1 MPTKTV
7 SRQQSQTPAQQ
18 LQLQQQRDVENGLY
32 PNIPP
37 ERRSPQA
44 RPVRPPTLRQDTIDM
59 EEIPL
64 NQANSMQEPEDRRK
78 MREIF
83 DKVKQCTLSHS
94 LSLWHS
100 LSLFLSLS
108 HFLSCFSVCVRVM
121 NEFPC
126 CPWRESCGES
136 STMTPSISPPLPFAY
151 SPSPQPFPQLNT
163 TACMHMQVLA
173 RTVTLYFYAC
183 AAATAHPP
191 YAGGRGRGNLI
202 ATSERQ
208 LRHSGQLHSFPHTF
222 AYLSFCWFFA
232 NWQSG
237 GRRGGRAW
245 KTNCYRISKMYRTQT
260 G

>member
-64 NQANSMQEPEDRRK
+64 NQANAMQEPEDRRK

-83 DKVKQCTLSHS
+83 DKVKQCSLSHS
-94 LSLWHS
+94 TPFCLT
-100 LSLFLSLS
+100 LS
-108 HFLSCFSVCVRVM
+108 HFLLCVRVM

-126 CPWRESCGES
+126 CPCRESCGES
-136 STMTPSISPPLPFAY
+136 STMTPSISPPSHTHLHH
-151 SPSPQPFPQLNT
+151 SPSPNHDCP
-163 TACMHMQVLA
+163 LA
-173 RTVTLYFYAC
+173 YASSCTHSHALFLCICRCDC
-183 AAATAHPP
+183 APALSRW
-191 YAGGRGRGNLI
+191 AGQGDLI
-202 ATSERQ
+202 ASSERQ
-208 LRHSGQLHSFPHTF
+208 LRHSGQLQSVSHTF
-222 AYLSFCWFFA
+222 ACLFLLVLC
-232 NWQSG
+232 
-237 GRRGGRAW
+237 
-245 KTNCYRISKMYRTQT
+245 KLTK
-260 G
+260 

>member
-64 NQANSMQEPEDRRK
+64 NQANAMQEPEDRRK

-83 DKVKQCTLSHS
+83 DKVKQDSLSHS
-94 LSLWHS
+94 TFPRLCLSLPS
-100 LSLFLSLS
+100 
-108 HFLSCFSVCVRVM
+108 FSVCVRVM

-126 CPWRESCGES
+126 CPCRESCGES
-136 STMTPSISPPLPFAY
+136 SKMTLSISPPFAY
-151 SPSPQPFPQLNT
+151 SPSPQPFPQPRLP
-163 TACMHMQVLA
+163 ACICMFLHAQSRSIFMHAPLRL
-173 RTVTLYFYAC
+173 RTRPMPVGRAGRPYRIIRTS
-183 AAATAHPP
+183 AAAQWTA
-191 YAGGRGRGNLI
+191 
-202 ATSERQ
+202 S
-208 LRHSGQLHSFPHTF
+208 HTF
-222 AYLSFCWFFA
+222 ACLFMLVLCKLTK
-232 NWQSG
+232 
-237 GRRGGRAW
+237 RRGGGKGA
-245 KTNCYRISKMYRTQT
+245 
-260 G
+260 

>member
-83 DKVKQCTLSHS
+83 DKVKQCALSHS

-100 LSLFLSLS
+100 LSVFLSLS
-108 HFLSCFSVCVRVM
+108 HSLSCFSVCVRVM

-126 CPWRESCGES
+126 CP
-136 STMTPSISPPLPFAY
+136 
-151 SPSPQPFPQLNT
+151 
-163 TACMHMQVLA
+163 
-173 RTVTLYFYAC
+173 
-183 AAATAHPP
+183 
-191 YAGGRGRGNLI
+191 
-202 ATSERQ
+202 
-208 LRHSGQLHSFPHTF
+208 
-222 AYLSFCWFFA
+222 
-232 NWQSG
+232 
-237 GRRGGRAW
+237 
-245 KTNCYRISKMYRTQT
+245 
-260 G
+260 

>member
-64 NQANSMQEPEDRRK
+64 NQANAMQEPEDRRK

-83 DKVKQCTLSHS
+83 DKVKQGSLSHS
-94 LSLWHS
+94 TFPRLCLSLPS
-100 LSLFLSLS
+100 
-108 HFLSCFSVCVRVM
+108 FSVCVRVM

-126 CPWRESCGES
+126 CPCRESCGES
-136 STMTPSISPPLPFAY
+136 STMTPSISPPSHTHLHH
-151 SPSPQPFPQLNT
+151 SPSPNHDCL
-163 TACMHMQVLA
+163 LA
-173 RTVTLYFYAC
+173 YAC
-183 AAATAHPP
+183 SCTHSHALFLCMRRCDCAPALCRW
-191 YAGGRGRGNLI
+191 AGQGDLI
-202 ATSERQ
+202 ASSERQ
-208 LRHSGQLHSFPHTF
+208 LRHSGQLHTLSHV
-222 AYLSFCWFFA
+222 SFCWFCA
-232 NWQSG
+232 N
-237 GRRGGRAW
+237 
-245 KTNCYRISKMYRTQT
+245 
-260 G
+260 

>member
-83 DKVKQCTLSHS
+83 DKVKQCSLSFSLSLLHSFCLSLSHS
-94 LSLWHS
+94 LSS
-100 LSLFLSLS
+100 
-108 HFLSCFSVCVRVM
+108 FSVCVLVM

-126 CPWRESCGES
+126 CP
-136 STMTPSISPPLPFAY
+136 
-151 SPSPQPFPQLNT
+151 
-163 TACMHMQVLA
+163 
-173 RTVTLYFYAC
+173 
-183 AAATAHPP
+183 
-191 YAGGRGRGNLI
+191 
-202 ATSERQ
+202 
-208 LRHSGQLHSFPHTF
+208 
-222 AYLSFCWFFA
+222 
-232 NWQSG
+232 
-237 GRRGGRAW
+237 
-245 KTNCYRISKMYRTQT
+245 
-260 G
+260 